1 MESLTE
7 WFDKTIEGFGDY
19 VIETLTNDG
28 ENNLQET
35 VDNVYWSMPPD
46 LDNELSLVYTK
57 DEIRKM
63 IAKLVIK
70 QFIKYRYEY

>member
-7 WFDKTIEGFGDY
+7 WFDKKIEGFGDY

-28 ENNLQET
+28 ENDLEET